1 MFEAIANYLVYQTF
15 AFSPQDPWGAALQF
29 FLEDMPKLILL
40 LTCSIFII
48 SVIRSYV
55 PPAKTKEFLTRRGKG
70 AGHVLAALIG
80 IITPFCSCSAV
91 PLFIGFIEGGVPLG
105 VTFSFLISSPMVLFS
120 PLMKLESC
128 L

>member
-1 MFEAIANYLVYQTF
+1 MFEAMANYLVYQTF

-29 FLEDMPKLILL
+29 FLADMPKLILL

-70 AGHVLAALIG
+70 AGHVL
-80 IITPFCSCSAV
+80 
-91 PLFIGFIEGGVPLG
+91 
-105 VTFSFLISSPMVLFS
+105 FS

>member
-1 MFEAIANYLVYQTF
+1 MFEAMANYLVYQTF

-29 FLEDMPKLILL
+29 FLADMPKLILL

-105 VTFSFLISSPMVLFS
+105 VTFSFLISSPMVNEVAVAHKTHF
-120 PLMKLESC
+120 
-128 L
+128 